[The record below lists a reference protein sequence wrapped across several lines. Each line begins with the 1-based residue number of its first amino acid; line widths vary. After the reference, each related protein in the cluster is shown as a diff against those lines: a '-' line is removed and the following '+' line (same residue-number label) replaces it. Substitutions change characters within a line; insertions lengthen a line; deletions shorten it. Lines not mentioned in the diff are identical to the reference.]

1 MIKVGLTGGIGSGK
15 STVSKILIS
24 KGFSVYN
31 SDNRAKWLM
40 NNNDNLKSNIISI
53 FGNKAYLKGSL
64 NRKYL
69 SAKVFNDSLKLKAL
83 NSLVH
88 PLVAIDFKNWLLHQN
103 FKDFVFKEAAI
114 LMESGAYKEMDK
126 IIVVSCPENIRLER
140 VLKRDGNSPELV
152 KKRMQNQISETE
164 KINHADFVV
173 KNNGSESDLVLEV
186 ELVISELKNL
196 TKQRDNYPQKI

>member
-40 NNNDNLKSNIISI
+40 NNDDNLKSNIISI
-53 FGNKAYLKGSL
+53 FGDKAYLKGSL

-83 NSLVH
+83 NNLVH
-88 PLVAIDFKNWLLHQN
+88 PLVAIDFKNWLLHQKS
-103 FKDFVFKEAAI
+103 KDFVFKEAAI
-114 LMESGAYKEMDK
+114 LIESGAYKEMDK

-140 VLKRDGNSPELV
+140 VLKRDGNSPQLV

-186 ELVISELKNL
+186 EFVISKLKNL
-196 TKQRDNYPQKI
+196 TK

>member
-53 FGNKAYLKGSL
+53 FGNKAYIKGSL

-83 NSLVH
+83 NNLVH
-88 PLVAIDFKNWLLHQN
+88 PLVAIDFKNWLLNQKS
-103 FKDFVFKEAAI
+103 KDFVFKEAAI
-114 LMESGAYKEMDK
+114 LIESGAYKEMDK
-126 IIVVSCPENIRLER
+126 IMVVSCPENIRLER

-173 KNNGSESDLVLEV
+173 KNNGSKSDLVLEV
-186 ELVISELKNL
+186 EFVISELKNL
-196 TKQRDNYPQKI
+196 TK

>member
-40 NNNDNLKSNIISI
+40 NNDDNLKSNIISI
-53 FGNKAYLKGSL
+53 FGDKAYLKGSL

-83 NSLVH
+83 NNLVH
-88 PLVAIDFKNWLLHQN
+88 PLVAIDFKNWLLHQKS
-103 FKDFVFKEAAI
+103 KDFVFKEAAI
-114 LMESGAYKEMDK
+114 LIESGAYKEMDK

-186 ELVISELKNL
+186 EFVISELKNL
-196 TKQRDNYPQKI
+196 NK

>member
-40 NNNDNLKSNIISI
+40 NNDDNLKSNIISI
-53 FGNKAYLKGSL
+53 FGDKAYLKGSL

-69 SAKVFNDSLKLKAL
+69 SAKVFNDSLKLKEL
-83 NSLVH
+83 NNLVH
-88 PLVAIDFKNWLLHQN
+88 PLVAIDFKNWLIHQKS
-103 FKDFVFKEAAI
+103 KDFVFKEAAI
-114 LMESGAYKEMDK
+114 LIESGAYKEMDK
-126 IIVVSCPENIRLER
+126 IIVLSCPENIRLER

-164 KINHADFVV
+164 KINHADFVI

-186 ELVISELKNL
+186 EFVISELKNL
-196 TKQRDNYPQKI
+196 NK

>member
-40 NNNDNLKSNIISI
+40 NNSDNLKSNIISI
-53 FGNKAYLKGSL
+53 FGNKAYIKGSL

-83 NSLVH
+83 NNLVH
-88 PLVAIDFKNWLLHQN
+88 PLVAIDFKNWLLNQKS
-103 FKDFVFKEAAI
+103 KDFVFKEAAI
-114 LMESGAYKEMDK
+114 LIESGAYKEMDK

-152 KKRMQNQISETE
+152 KKRIQNQISETE

-173 KNNGSESDLVLEV
+173 KNNGSKSDLVLEV
-186 ELVISELKNL
+186 EFVISELKNL
-196 TKQRDNYPQKI
+196 TK

>member
-24 KGFSVYN
+24 KGFSIYN

-40 NNNDNLKSNIISI
+40 NNDDNLKSNIISI
-53 FGNKAYLKGSL
+53 FGDKAYLKGSL

-83 NSLVH
+83 NNLVH
-88 PLVAIDFKNWLLHQN
+88 PLVAIDFKNWLLHQKS
-103 FKDFVFKEAAI
+103 KDFVFKEAAI
-114 LMESGAYKEMDK
+114 LVESGAYKEMDK

-164 KINHADFVV
+164 KINHADFVI

-186 ELVISELKNL
+186 EFVISELKNL
-196 TKQRDNYPQKI
+196 NK

>member
-1 MIKVGLTGGIGSGK
+1 MIKIGLTGGIGSGK

-53 FGNKAYLKGSL
+53 FGNKAYVKGSL

-83 NSLVH
+83 NNLVH
-88 PLVAIDFKNWLLHQN
+88 PLVAIDFKNWLLHQKS
-103 FKDFVFKEAAI
+103 KDFVFKEAAI
-114 LMESGAYKEMDK
+114 LIESGAHKEMDK
-126 IIVVSCPENIRLER
+126 IIVVSCPESIRLER

-152 KKRMQNQISETE
+152 KKRMQNQMSETE
-164 KINHADFVV
+164 KINHADFVI

-186 ELVISELKNL
+186 EFVISELKNL
-196 TKQRDNYPQKI
+196 NK

>member
-40 NNNDNLKSNIISI
+40 NNNDNLKSSIISI

-83 NSLVH
+83 NNLVH
-88 PLVAIDFKNWLLHQN
+88 PLVAIDFKNWLIHQKS
-103 FKDFVFKEAAI
+103 KDFVFKEAAI
-114 LMESGAYKEMDK
+114 LIESGAYKEMDK

-164 KINHADFVV
+164 KINHADFVI

-186 ELVISELKNL
+186 EFVISELKNL
-196 TKQRDNYPQKI
+196 NK

>member
-53 FGNKAYLKGSL
+53 FGNKAYLKGAL

-83 NSLVH
+83 NNLVH
-88 PLVAIDFKNWLLHQN
+88 PLVAIDFKNWLLHQKS
-103 FKDFVFKEAAI
+103 KDFVFKEAAI
-114 LMESGAYKEMDK
+114 LIESGAYKEMDK

-140 VLKRDGNSPELV
+140 VLKREGNSPELV

-186 ELVISELKNL
+186 EFVISKLKNL
-196 TKQRDNYPQKI
+196 TK

>member
-53 FGNKAYLKGSL
+53 FGNKVYIKGSL

-83 NSLVH
+83 NNLVH
-88 PLVAIDFKNWLLHQN
+88 PLVAKDFKNWLLNQKS
-103 FKDFVFKEAAI
+103 KDFVFKEAAI
-114 LMESGAYKEMDK
+114 LIESGAYKEMDK

-173 KNNGSESDLVLEV
+173 KNNGNESDLVLEV
-186 ELVISELKNL
+186 EFVISELKNL
-196 TKQRDNYPQKI
+196 TK

>member
-83 NSLVH
+83 NNLVH
-88 PLVAIDFKNWLLHQN
+88 PLVAIDFKNWLLHQKS
-103 FKDFVFKEAAI
+103 KDFVFKEAAI
-114 LMESGAYKEMDK
+114 LIESGAYKEMDK
-126 IIVVSCPENIRLER
+126 IIVLSCPENIRLER

-186 ELVISELKNL
+186 EFVISELKNL
-196 TKQRDNYPQKI
+196 TK

>member
-24 KGFSVYN
+24 KGFSIYN

-40 NNNDNLKSNIISI
+40 NNDDNLKSNIISI
-53 FGNKAYLKGSL
+53 FGDKAYLKGSL

-69 SAKVFNDSLKLKAL
+69 SANVFNDSLKLKAL
-83 NSLVH
+83 NNLVH
-88 PLVAIDFKNWLLHQN
+88 PLVAIDFKNWLLHQKS
-103 FKDFVFKEAAI
+103 KDFVFKEAAI
-114 LMESGAYKEMDK
+114 LIESGAYKEMDK

-164 KINHADFVV
+164 KINHADFVI

-186 ELVISELKNL
+186 EFVISELRNL
-196 TKQRDNYPQKI
+196 TK

>member
-40 NNNDNLKSNIISI
+40 NNNDNLKSNIVSI
-53 FGNKAYLKGSL
+53 FGDKAYLKGSL

-83 NSLVH
+83 NNLVH
-88 PLVAIDFKNWLLHQN
+88 PLVAIDFKNWLLHQKS
-103 FKDFVFKEAAI
+103 KDFVFKEAAI
-114 LMESGAYKEMDK
+114 LIESGAYKEMDK
-126 IIVVSCPENIRLER
+126 IIVLSCPENIRLER

-173 KNNGSESDLVLEV
+173 KNNGSKSDLVLEV

-196 TKQRDNYPQKI
+196 TK

>member
-40 NNNDNLKSNIISI
+40 NNSDNLKSNIISI
-53 FGNKAYLKGSL
+53 FGNKAYIKGSL

-83 NSLVH
+83 NNLVH
-88 PLVAIDFKNWLLHQN
+88 PLVAIDFKNWLLHQKS
-103 FKDFVFKEAAI
+103 KDFVFKEAAI
-114 LMESGAYKEMDK
+114 LIESGAYKEMDK

-152 KKRMQNQISETE
+152 KKRIQNQISETE

-173 KNNGSESDLVLEV
+173 KNNGSKSDLVLEV
-186 ELVISELKNL
+186 EFVISELKNL
-196 TKQRDNYPQKI
+196 TK

>member
-53 FGNKAYLKGSL
+53 FGDKAYLKESL

-83 NSLVH
+83 NNLVH
-88 PLVAIDFKNWLLHQN
+88 PLVAIDFKNWLLHQKS
-103 FKDFVFKEAAI
+103 KDFVFKEAAI
-114 LMESGAYKEMDK
+114 LIESGAYKEMDK

-140 VLKRDGNSPELV
+140 VLKRDGNSSELV
-152 KKRMQNQISETE
+152 KKEC
-164 KINHADFVV
+164 KI
-173 KNNGSESDLVLEV
+173 K
-186 ELVISELKNL
+186 
-196 TKQRDNYPQKI
+196 

>member
-83 NSLVH
+83 NNLVH
-88 PLVAIDFKNWLLHQN
+88 PLVAIDFKNWLLHQKS
-103 FKDFVFKEAAI
+103 KDFVFKEAAI
-114 LMESGAYKEMDK
+114 LIESGAYKEMDK
-126 IIVVSCPENIRLER
+126 IMVVSCPENIRLER

-152 KKRMQNQISETE
+152 KKRIQNQISETE

-173 KNNGSESDLVLEV
+173 KNNGNESDLVLEV
-186 ELVISELKNL
+186 EFVISELKNL
-196 TKQRDNYPQKI
+196 TK

>member
-40 NNNDNLKSNIISI
+40 NNDDNLKSNIISI
-53 FGNKAYLKGSL
+53 FGGKAYLKGSL

-83 NSLVH
+83 NNLVH
-88 PLVAIDFKNWLLHQN
+88 PLVAIDFKNWLIHQKS
-103 FKDFVFKEAAI
+103 KDFVFKEAAI
-114 LMESGAYKEMDK
+114 LIESGAYKEMDK

-186 ELVISELKNL
+186 EFVISELKNL
-196 TKQRDNYPQKI
+196 TK

>member
-31 SDNRAKWLM
+31 SDDRAKWLM

-69 SAKVFNDSLKLKAL
+69 STKAFNDSSKLKAL
-83 NSLVH
+83 NNLVH
-88 PLVAIDFKNWLLHQN
+88 PLVAIDFKNWLLHQKSKN
-103 FKDFVFKEAAI
+103 FVFKEAAI
-114 LMESGAYKEMDK
+114 LIEIGAHKEMDK

-140 VLKRDGNSPELV
+140 VLKRDVNSPELV
-152 KKRMQNQISETE
+152 KKRIRNQISETE
-164 KINHADFVV
+164 KINHADFVI

-186 ELVISELKNL
+186 EFVISELKKL
-196 TKQRDNYPQKI
+196 D

>member
-40 NNNDNLKSNIISI
+40 NNDDNLKSNIISV
-53 FGNKAYLKGSL
+53 FGDKAYLKGSL

-83 NSLVH
+83 NNLVH
-88 PLVAIDFKNWLLHQN
+88 PLVAIDFKNWLIHQKS
-103 FKDFVFKEAAI
+103 KDFVFKEAAI
-114 LMESGAYKEMDK
+114 LIESGAYKEMDK

-164 KINHADFVV
+164 KINHADFVI

-186 ELVISELKNL
+186 EFVISELKNL
-196 TKQRDNYPQKI
+196 NK

>member
-83 NSLVH
+83 NNLVH
-88 PLVAIDFKNWLLHQN
+88 PLVAIDFKNWLLHQKS
-103 FKDFVFKEAAI
+103 KDFVFKEAAI
-114 LMESGAYKEMDK
+114 LIESGAYKEMDK
-126 IIVVSCPENIRLER
+126 IIVLSCPENIRLER

-173 KNNGSESDLVLEV
+173 KNNGSKSDLVLEV

-196 TKQRDNYPQKI
+196 TK

>member
-40 NNNDNLKSNIISI
+40 NNDDNLKSNIISI
-53 FGNKAYLKGSL
+53 FGDKAYLKGSL

-83 NSLVH
+83 NNLVH
-88 PLVAIDFKNWLLHQN
+88 PLVAIDFKNWLLHQKS
-103 FKDFVFKEAAI
+103 KDFVFKEAAI
-114 LMESGAYKEMDK
+114 LIESGAYKEMDK

-164 KINHADFVV
+164 KINHADFVI

-186 ELVISELKNL
+186 EFVISELRNL
-196 TKQRDNYPQKI
+196 IK

>member
-40 NNNDNLKSNIISI
+40 NNSDNLKSNIISI

-83 NSLVH
+83 NNLVH
-88 PLVAIDFKNWLLHQN
+88 PLVAIDFKNWLLNQKS
-103 FKDFVFKEAAI
+103 KDFVFKEAAI
-114 LMESGAYKEMDK
+114 LIESGAYKEMDK
-126 IIVVSCPENIRLER
+126 IMVVSCPENIRLER

-173 KNNGSESDLVLEV
+173 KNNGNESDLVLEV
-186 ELVISELKNL
+186 EFVISELKNL
-196 TKQRDNYPQKI
+196 TK

>member
-40 NNNDNLKSNIISI
+40 NNSDNLKSNIISI
-53 FGNKAYLKGSL
+53 FGNKAYIKGSL

-83 NSLVH
+83 NNLVH
-88 PLVAIDFKNWLLHQN
+88 PLVAIDFKNWLLNQKS
-103 FKDFVFKEAAI
+103 KDFVFKEAAI
-114 LMESGAYKEMDK
+114 LIESGAYKEMDK
-126 IIVVSCPENIRLER
+126 IMVVSCPENIRLER

-173 KNNGSESDLVLEV
+173 KNNGSKSDLVLEV
-186 ELVISELKNL
+186 EFVISELKKLN
-196 TKQRDNYPQKI
+196 

>member
-53 FGNKAYLKGSL
+53 FGNKAYVKGSL

-83 NSLVH
+83 NNLVH
-88 PLVAIDFKNWLLHQN
+88 PLVAIDFKNWLLNQKS
-103 FKDFVFKEAAI
+103 KDFVFKEAAI
-114 LMESGAYKEMDK
+114 LIESGAYKEMDK

-173 KNNGSESDLVLEV
+173 KNNGNESDLVLEV
-186 ELVISELKNL
+186 EFVISELKNL
-196 TKQRDNYPQKI
+196 TK

>member
-24 KGFSVYN
+24 KGFSVYS

-40 NNNDNLKSNIISI
+40 NNDDNLKSNIISI
-53 FGNKAYLKGSL
+53 FGDKAYLKGSL

-83 NSLVH
+83 NNLVH
-88 PLVAIDFKNWLLHQN
+88 PLVAIDFKNWLLHQKS
-103 FKDFVFKEAAI
+103 KDFVFKEAAI
-114 LMESGAYKEMDK
+114 LIESGAYKEMDK

-140 VLKRDGNSPELV
+140 VLKRDGNSPQLV

-186 ELVISELKNL
+186 EFVISKLKNL
-196 TKQRDNYPQKI
+196 TK

>member
-40 NNNDNLKSNIISI
+40 NNDDNLKSNIISI
-53 FGNKAYLKGSL
+53 FGDKAYLKGSL

-83 NSLVH
+83 NNLVH
-88 PLVAIDFKNWLLHQN
+88 PLVAIDFKNWLLHQKS
-103 FKDFVFKEAAI
+103 KDFVFKEAAI
-114 LMESGAYKEMDK
+114 LIESGAYKEMDK
-126 IIVVSCPENIRLER
+126 IIVVSCPKNIRLER

-164 KINHADFVV
+164 KINHADFVI
-173 KNNGSESDLVLEV
+173 KNNGSVSDLFFVV
-186 ELVISELKNL
+186 EIVISVLKNL
-196 TKQRDNYPQKI
+196 NK

>member
-1 MIKVGLTGGIGSGK
+1 MIKVGLTGGVGSGK

-69 SAKVFNDSLKLKAL
+69 SDKIFNDSLKLKAL
-83 NSLVH
+83 NNLVH
-88 PLVAIDFKNWLLHQN
+88 PLVAIDFKNWLLHQKS
-103 FKDFVFKEAAI
+103 KDFVFKEAAI
-114 LMESGAYKEMDK
+114 LIESGAYKEMDK

-196 TKQRDNYPQKI
+196 TK

>member
-83 NSLVH
+83 NNLVH
-88 PLVAIDFKNWLLHQN
+88 PLVAIDFKNWLLHQKS
-103 FKDFVFKEAAI
+103 KDFVFKEAAI
-114 LMESGAYKEMDK
+114 LIESGAYKEMDK

-164 KINHADFVV
+164 KINHADFVI

-186 ELVISELKNL
+186 EFIISELKNL
-196 TKQRDNYPQKI
+196 NK

>member
-40 NNNDNLKSNIISI
+40 NNSDNLKSNIISI
-53 FGNKAYLKGSL
+53 FGNKAYIKGSL

-83 NSLVH
+83 NNLVH
-88 PLVAIDFKNWLLHQN
+88 PLVAIDFKNWLLNQKS
-103 FKDFVFKEAAI
+103 KDFVFKEAAI
-114 LMESGAYKEMDK
+114 LIESGAYKEMDK
-126 IIVVSCPENIRLER
+126 IMVVSCPENIRLER

-186 ELVISELKNL
+186 EFVISELKNL
-196 TKQRDNYPQKI
+196 NK

>member
-40 NNNDNLKSNIISI
+40 NNDDNLKSNIISI
-53 FGNKAYLKGSL
+53 FGDKAYLKGSL

-69 SAKVFNDSLKLKAL
+69 STKVFNDSLKLKAL
-83 NSLVH
+83 NNLVH
-88 PLVAIDFKNWLLHQN
+88 PLVAIDFKNWLLHQKS
-103 FKDFVFKEAAI
+103 KDFVFKEAAI
-114 LMESGAYKEMDK
+114 LLESGAYKEMDK

-186 ELVISELKNL
+186 EFVISELKNL
-196 TKQRDNYPQKI
+196 NK

>member
-53 FGNKAYLKGSL
+53 FGNKAYIKGSL

-83 NSLVH
+83 NNLVH
-88 PLVAIDFKNWLLHQN
+88 PLVAIDFKNWLLHQKS
-103 FKDFVFKEAAI
+103 KDFVFKEAAI
-114 LMESGAYKEMDK
+114 LIESGAYKEMDK

-186 ELVISELKNL
+186 EFVISELKNL
-196 TKQRDNYPQKI
+196 TK